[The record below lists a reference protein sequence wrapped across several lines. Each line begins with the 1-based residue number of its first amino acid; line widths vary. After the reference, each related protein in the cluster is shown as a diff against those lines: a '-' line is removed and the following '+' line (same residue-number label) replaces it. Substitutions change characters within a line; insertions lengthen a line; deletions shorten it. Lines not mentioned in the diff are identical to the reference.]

1 MRILGAIVEPTTDL
15 LAIGVAD
22 LLHRRGIRAKPVGDD
37 GPRSAI
43 FLHDT
48 LEKLQRRGLIPLRGD
63 HRFQNLAFMID
74 GAPEIAELAV
84 DLYKRLIQMPPPLKI
99 AAHVRDPLLSDLG
112 GKHRAKP
119 VPPKPDRLMA
129 DVDPALGQEI
139 LDVAQRQRVFH
150 VHHHDQTDYFWRAVE
165 IPERVAHAPK
175 LPQPETAQEIGLT
188 EPFVVLG
195 DRPVL
200 LGTALLAY
208 TFGLRHAVDADHIA
222 AIDNVTR
229 KLMQQGQ
236 RPVGV
241 GFFFALGHS
250 AVIVFLSVGVAF
262 AASALTP
269 RFDSM
274 KAVGGVISTSASAL
288 FLFAI
293 AVVNILVLISVYR
306 TFQAVKRGEP
316 FAEDDFDILLN
327 KRGLLSRIFRPLFRL
342 VTKSWHMLAI
352 GFLFGLG
359 FDTATEVALFG
370 ISSAQ
375 AANGM
380 TFSSIMVFPA
390 LFTAGM
396 TLVDTT
402 DGVLML
408 GAYGWAFMKPIRK
421 LYYNMTITAV
431 SVIVAL
437 VIGGL
442 ETLNLIGD
450 QLGLTDGG
458 GFWRSE

>member
-1 MRILGAIVEPTTDL
+1 LGTRPRSRCFSSTACEGAMPGIVSTVLNE
-15 LAIGVAD
+15 GGAD
-22 LLHRRGIRAKPVGDD
+22 LRR
-37 GPRSAI
+37 
-43 FLHDT
+43 
-48 LEKLQRRGLIPLRGD
+48 
-63 HRFQNLAFMID
+63 
-74 GAPEIAELAV
+74 
-84 DLYKRLIQMPPPLKI
+84 RLIAVYAVLI
-99 AAHVRDPLLSDLG
+99 G
-112 GKHRAKP
+112 GNI
-119 VPPKPDRLMA
+119 LIWLW
-129 DVDPALGQEI
+129 AL
-139 LDVAQRQRVFH
+139 
-150 VHHHDQTDYFWRAVE
+150 
-165 IPERVAHAPK
+165 
-175 LPQPETAQEIGLT
+175 
-188 EPFVVLG
+188 VVLG
-195 DRPVL
+195 DRPLL

-241 GFFFALGHS
+241 GLFFSLGHS
-250 AVIVFLSVGVAF
+250 AIVVLMSIGVAF
-262 AASALTP
+262 AASALTS

-274 KAVGGVISTSASAL
+274 KEVGGVISTIASAS

-293 AVVNILVLISVYR
+293 AFINILVLISVYR

-316 FAEDDFDILLN
+316 FAEEDFDILLN
-327 KRGLLSRIFRPLFRL
+327 KRGFLSRIFRPLFKL
-342 VTKSWHMLAI
+342 VTKSWHMFAI

-380 TFSSIMVFPA
+380 SLATIMVFPL

-396 TLVDTT
+396 TLIDTT

-408 GAYGWAFMKPIRK
+408 GAYGWAFMRPIRK

-431 SVIVAL
+431 SVVVAVL
-437 VIGGL
+437 IGGL

-458 GFWRSE
+458 GFWGAIGAINDNFGVLGYVIIGIFVLSWVGSVVFYNLKGYDELEVNTVEGG

>member
-1 MRILGAIVEPTTDL
+1 MPGIVS
-15 LAIGVAD
+15 GVLNKGGAD
-22 LLHRRGIRAKPVGDD
+22 LRR
-37 GPRSAI
+37 
-43 FLHDT
+43 
-48 LEKLQRRGLIPLRGD
+48 
-63 HRFQNLAFMID
+63 
-74 GAPEIAELAV
+74 
-84 DLYKRLIQMPPPLKI
+84 RLIAIYAVLI
-99 AAHVRDPLLSDLG
+99 G
-112 GKHRAKP
+112 GNVLVWLWAF
-119 VPPKPDRLMA
+119 VASSDRL
-129 DVDPALGQEI
+129 VI
-139 LDVAQRQRVFH
+139 
-150 VHHHDQTDYFWRAVE
+150 
-165 IPERVAHAPK
+165 
-175 LPQPETAQEIGLT
+175 
-188 EPFVVLG
+188 
-195 DRPVL
+195 

-236 RPVGV
+236 RPVAV

-250 AVIVFLSVGVAF
+250 TVVLAMSVGIAF
-262 AASALTP
+262 AASELTS

-274 KAVGGVISTSASAL
+274 KAVGGMISTSASAL

-293 AVVNILVLISVYR
+293 ALVNALVLVSVYR

-316 FAEDDFDILLN
+316 FAADDFDILLN
-327 KRGLLSRIFRPLFRL
+327 SRGFLARIFRPLFRL
-342 VTKSWHMLAI
+342 VTRSWHMLAI

-370 ISSAQ
+370 ISSTQ
-375 AANGM
+375 AANAM
-380 TFSSIMVFPA
+380 SFSSIMIFPA

-396 TLVDTT
+396 SLVDTT

-431 SVIVAL
+431 SVVVAV

-458 GFWRSE
+458 GFWGTIGGLNDNFGRLGYVIIGVFMLSWAGSVMFYRFKRYDELEIKVAAS

>member
-1 MRILGAIVEPTTDL
+1 MPGIVSTVPNE
-15 LAIGVAD
+15 GGAD
-22 LLHRRGIRAKPVGDD
+22 LRR
-37 GPRSAI
+37 
-43 FLHDT
+43 
-48 LEKLQRRGLIPLRGD
+48 
-63 HRFQNLAFMID
+63 
-74 GAPEIAELAV
+74 
-84 DLYKRLIQMPPPLKI
+84 RLIAVYAVLI
-99 AAHVRDPLLSDLG
+99 G
-112 GKHRAKP
+112 GNI
-119 VPPKPDRLMA
+119 LIWLW
-129 DVDPALGQEI
+129 AL
-139 LDVAQRQRVFH
+139 
-150 VHHHDQTDYFWRAVE
+150 
-165 IPERVAHAPK
+165 
-175 LPQPETAQEIGLT
+175 
-188 EPFVVLG
+188 VVLG
-195 DRPVL
+195 DRPLL

-241 GFFFALGHS
+241 GLFFSLGHS
-250 AVIVFLSVGVAF
+250 AIVVLMSIGVAF
-262 AASALTP
+262 AASALTS

-274 KAVGGVISTSASAL
+274 KEVGGVISTIASAS

-293 AVVNILVLISVYR
+293 AFINILVLISVYR

-316 FAEDDFDILLN
+316 FAEEDFDILLN
-327 KRGLLSRIFRPLFRL
+327 KRGFLSRIFRPLFKL
-342 VTKSWHMLAI
+342 VTKSWHMFAI

-380 TFSSIMVFPA
+380 SLATIMVFPL

-396 TLVDTT
+396 TLIDTT

-408 GAYGWAFMKPIRK
+408 GAYGWAFMRPIRK

-431 SVIVAL
+431 SVVVAVL
-437 VIGGL
+437 IGGL

-458 GFWRSE
+458 GFWGAIGAINDNFGVLGYVIIGIFVLSWVGSVVFYNLKGYDELEVNTVEGG

>member
-1 MRILGAIVEPTTDL
+1 MPGIVSTVLNE
-15 LAIGVAD
+15 GGAD
-22 LLHRRGIRAKPVGDD
+22 LRR
-37 GPRSAI
+37 
-43 FLHDT
+43 
-48 LEKLQRRGLIPLRGD
+48 
-63 HRFQNLAFMID
+63 
-74 GAPEIAELAV
+74 
-84 DLYKRLIQMPPPLKI
+84 RLI
-99 AAHVRDPLLSDLG
+99 AVYALLIG
-112 GKHRAKP
+112 GNI
-119 VPPKPDRLMA
+119 LIWLW
-129 DVDPALGQEI
+129 AL
-139 LDVAQRQRVFH
+139 
-150 VHHHDQTDYFWRAVE
+150 
-165 IPERVAHAPK
+165 
-175 LPQPETAQEIGLT
+175 
-188 EPFVVLG
+188 VVLG
-195 DRPVL
+195 DRPLL

-241 GFFFALGHS
+241 GLFFSLGHS
-250 AVIVFLSVGVAF
+250 AIVVLMSIGVAF
-262 AASALTP
+262 AASALTS

-274 KAVGGVISTSASAL
+274 KEVGGVISTIASAS

-293 AVVNILVLISVYR
+293 AFINILVLISVYR

-316 FAEDDFDILLN
+316 FAEEDFDILLN
-327 KRGLLSRIFRPLFRL
+327 KRGFLSRIFRPLFKL
-342 VTKSWHMLAI
+342 VTKSWHMFAI

-380 TFSSIMVFPA
+380 SLATIMVFPL

-396 TLVDTT
+396 TLIDTT

-408 GAYGWAFMKPIRK
+408 GAYGWAFMRPIRK

-431 SVIVAL
+431 SVVVAVL
-437 VIGGL
+437 IGGL

-458 GFWRSE
+458 GFWGAIGAINDNFGVLGYVIIGIFVLSWVGSVVFYNLKGYDELEVNTVEGG